1 MLHEKLRE
9 VCKEYE
15 LLNLRYES
23 IFQELLQSE
32 LPKAFS
38 LGELKLGLEEGLNI
52 NEIAV
57 LLGKDSHDTHENIK
71 LYLQY
76 RNFFRKK
83 LNDGYAE
90 SVKAYIHAVRA
101 QVDFDVPTELILY
114 AKTIDDIKEKAP
126 VVKMTAELKTE
137 IETRVIPVGGAYYIT
152 IGTTSSDGDLLYRC
166 FSPSDHTYYETYNEY
181 DARKWVRDKNNHPKT
196 IVQSR
201 QK

>member
-57 LLGKDSHDTHENIK
+57 LLGKDSHDTH
-71 LYLQY
+71 
-76 RNFFRKK
+76 
-83 LNDGYAE
+83 
-90 SVKAYIHAVRA
+90 
-101 QVDFDVPTELILY
+101 
-114 AKTIDDIKEKAP
+114 
-126 VVKMTAELKTE
+126 
-137 IETRVIPVGGAYYIT
+137 
-152 IGTTSSDGDLLYRC
+152 
-166 FSPSDHTYYETYNEY
+166 
-181 DARKWVRDKNNHPKT
+181 
-196 IVQSR
+196 
-201 QK
+201 